1 MKIAAFH
8 IELQSSHRF
17 SQTLETSERL
27 EFWRDAPG
35 AVAGGVQSGGGAVQI
50 SAAAQ
55 AALSAEAEAGAVDQ
69 VARPRGQ

>member
-1 MKIAAFH
+1 MKIAAFN

-17 SQTLETSERL
+17 SRALETSERL

-35 AVAGGVQSGGGAVQI
+35 AGVVQSGGGGRI

-55 AALSAEAEAGAVDQ
+55 AALSAEAEAGFPALPLR
-69 VARPRGQ
+69 ALAAA

>member
-1 MKIAAFH
+1 MKITAFN

-17 SQTLETSERL
+17 SRALETSERL

-35 AVAGGVQSGGGAVQI
+35 AGGVQSGGVRI

-55 AALSAEAEAGAVDQ
+55 AALSAEAEAGFPALPLR
-69 VARPRGQ
+69 ALAAA